1 MTDEQQKKIFS
12 KNLNYYISIN
22 GKLQN
27 EVAKDLGI
35 NASTLNMWC
44 NGNSFPGIGKIQRLA
59 DYFKIGKSDLL
70 DEKLDSDP
78 VVDARILADVETMEM
93 IKKFYSLSVDDRNAI
108 NQIITSLYNNKKS
121 EA

>member
-35 NASTLNMWC
+35 NPSTLNMWC

>member
-1 MTDEQQKKIFS
+1 MTDENQKRIFA

-22 GKLQN
+22 GKQQN

-44 NGNSFPGIGKIQRLA
+44 NGNSFPGMGKVQRLA
-59 DYFKIGKSDLL
+59 DYFGIGKSDLI

-78 VVDARILADVETMEM
+78 VSDARILNNVEVMNM
-93 IKKFYSLSVDDRNAI
+93 IKKFLELPLDDRKAIAHLIESLS
-108 NQIITSLYNNKKS
+108 KKV
-121 EA
+121 EP

>member
-44 NGNSFPGIGKIQRLA
+44 NGNSFPNIGKIQRLA

-78 VVDARILADVETMEM
+78 VVDARILADTEIMEM